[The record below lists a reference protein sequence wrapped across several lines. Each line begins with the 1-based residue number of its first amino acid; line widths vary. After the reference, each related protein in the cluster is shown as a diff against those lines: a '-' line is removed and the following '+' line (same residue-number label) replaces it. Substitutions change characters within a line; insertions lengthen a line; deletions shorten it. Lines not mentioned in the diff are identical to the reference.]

1 MCRMCRPAACESH
14 NREHTVKVAHWQC
27 VQLPS
32 DSANDRGFPK
42 EDVDFLRSL
51 SQTFTK
57 LNFTIPDKA

>member
-1 MCRMCRPAACESH
+1 MQRPA
-14 NREHTVKVAHWQC
+14 
-27 VQLPS
+27 

>member
-1 MCRMCRPAACESH
+1 MRHIHRSAACNSH
-14 NREHTVKVAHWQC
+14 SSEHPVDVVHWQC
-27 VQLPS
+27 VQLPA